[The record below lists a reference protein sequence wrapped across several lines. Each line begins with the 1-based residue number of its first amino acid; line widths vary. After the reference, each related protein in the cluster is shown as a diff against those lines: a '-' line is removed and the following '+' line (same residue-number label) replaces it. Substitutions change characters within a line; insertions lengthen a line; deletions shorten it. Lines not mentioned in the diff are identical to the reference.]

1 MKEHIIEIKSNDIF
15 HLCVKNFLKT
25 IKQQQKKNYYFYKC
39 VCIISERTDKKNRS
53 FYPREVRDY
62 D

>member
-25 IKQQQKKNYYFYKC
+25 IKQQQKKTITF
-39 VCIISERTDKKNRS
+39 IIV
-53 FYPREVRDY
+53 YV
-62 D
+62 